1 MPRCHATLQIR
12 NRLGLHARA
21 AAKVVSVAS
30 RHEARII
37 LSVAQRHADAKSI
50 MALLTLAAAQGT
62 EVEVCAEGAEA
73 DAAMAELADL
83 FARRFDE
90 AE

>member
-1 MPRCHATLQIR
+1 MPRVVLTVT

-21 AAKVVSVAS
+21 AAKVVAIAT
-30 RHEARII
+30 RHDAIIKVHKDGREVDARN
-37 LSVAQRHADAKSI
+37 I
-50 MALLTLAAAQGT
+50 MALLMLAAAKGSAV
-62 EVEVCAEGAEA
+62 EVESSGPEAEQALTEIS
-73 DAAMAELADL
+73 DL

>member
-1 MPRCHATLQIR
+1 MREESLEVI

-30 RHEARII
+30 RYCATIRI
-37 LSVAQRHADAKSI
+37 VKGDREVDAKSI
-50 MALLTLAAAQGT
+50 MGLLMLGASRGTWLGVRVEGQDEEQAL
-62 EVEVCAEGAEA
+62 
-73 DAAMAELADL
+73 AELRDL

-90 AE
+90 ED